1 MRRPRVRGSTSG
13 AKMGMSL
20 LWAAGFVSLGH
31 GALHQ
36 AGVRLEDLVAQ
47 ALKSNPAVL
56 GATQKVE
63 EASSHVAEV
72 EGHRRLQ
79 LSLNGTASASTGQ
92 VAQPVANQTFGTIEA
107 GLIAPIPNFAKAGA
121 EVEQA
126 VANLS
131 VARAQLRRV
140 QLDIEFRTVSA
151 AYELRRSIDGRQIAQ
166 ENLDQAQRQET
177 DTKTRISHGDLP
189 PADLLKAQVPVA
201 QDRAALVRAKSE
213 VRIARQVL
221 NDLLQ
226 RNLNEELDV
235 ALQAEDATPPVA
247 PDQALSAAL
256 QGPDVAE
263 AKAQVQAAEANERIA
278 RRGRDP
284 DFAFQL
290 THARTGDPTAY
301 SYLSTLALTV
311 SLPLTDGGVT
321 REQVRQA
328 RLQTDQARTALKQA
342 EQRTRLAVEE
352 ALLDVESDQASVAA
366 TAETEAIAKESL
378 AKSRQSYQ
386 AGLTTTRDVLDAQL
400 IYSQARIQTNSAR
413 YDLAIAQAHLRQLL
427 ATPTP

>member
-1 MRRPRVRGSTSG
+1 
-13 AKMGMSL
+13 MGMSL

>member
-1 MRRPRVRGSTSG
+1 
-13 AKMGMSL
+13 MSL